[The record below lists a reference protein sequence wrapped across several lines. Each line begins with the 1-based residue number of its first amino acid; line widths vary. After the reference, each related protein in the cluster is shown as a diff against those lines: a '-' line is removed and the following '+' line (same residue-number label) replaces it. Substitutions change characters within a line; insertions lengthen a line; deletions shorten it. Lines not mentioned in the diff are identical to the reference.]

1 MTKIALINPGTDE
14 RFAVQEPL
22 NLGYIASYLEKN
34 GIEVKIIDQ
43 LAGQDVEKELDMYAP
58 DIVGLTAVTSL
69 APDAYRI
76 AKMCREKKI
85 LTVMGGVHAS
95 VLPEEALQHVNVVV
109 KGEGERA
116 MLDVAKMGIKSGV
129 VSRPYIENI
138 DEIPPPSRHLMEMN
152 FYMRTKDRLP
162 HTYLYFVPPR
172 TKTAAILTS
181 RGCPYSCIFCHNT
194 WRGMPFR
201 FNSAERVLSEIK
213 GLVRNHGVEA
223 IFFIEDNLF
232 VNKPRLRKICELL
245 EKNHIGIMWG
255 GNARVD
261 NVDLETLRLAK
272 EAGCRQITFG
282 FESGSQRIL
291 DVLNKKTTVD
301 QAKNAIKLC
310 KQVGLLVNGTFIIGN
325 PTETIEDIRA
335 TQRFIE
341 ENDIDSI
348 GICIATPFPGTK
360 LWSWCE
366 EKNLIPESLDWAD
379 FTYDKMPILACDTIL
394 PKKLKKLYKE
404 TTDIAA
410 QKVSLNMFHVL
421 SMCLRHPGKSVIK
434 FAKAAKRPSKI
445 WQFIK
450 RLKI

>member
-1 MTKIALINPGTDE
+1 MPRVALINPGTDE

-34 GIEVKIIDQ
+34 GIEVLIIDQ
-43 LAGQDVEKELDMYAP
+43 LAGQDVEKELDAYAP
-58 DIVGLTAVTSL
+58 DMVGLTAATPL

-76 AKMCREKKI
+76 AKMCKERKI

-95 VLPEEALQHVNVVV
+95 VLPEEVLQHVDVVV
-109 KGEGERA
+109 KGEGEQA
-116 MLDVAKMGIKSGV
+116 MLDVVEMGIKSGV
-129 VSRPYIENI
+129 VSRPYIKNI

-162 HTYLYFVPPR
+162 YTYLYFVPPH

-194 WRGMPFR
+194 WRGIPFR

-213 GLVRNHGVEA
+213 GLIRDYDIEA

-232 VNKPRLRKICELL
+232 ANRSRLQKICELIK
-245 EKNHIGIMWG
+245 ENHIYIMWG

-261 NVDLETLRLAK
+261 NVDLETLKLVK
-272 EAGCRQITFG
+272 ETGCRQITFG

-291 DVLNKKTTVD
+291 DVLNKKATAD
-301 QAKNAIKLC
+301 QARDAIRLC
-310 KQVGLLVNGTFIIGN
+310 KQVGLLVNGTFMVGN

-341 ENDIDSI
+341 ENDIDSV
-348 GICIATPFPGTK
+348 GICITTPFPGTK
-360 LWSWCE
+360 LWTWCE
-366 EKNLIPESLDWAD
+366 EKGLIPESLDWTD
-379 FTYDKMPILACDTIL
+379 FTYDKMPILACDTIS
-394 PKKLKKLYKE
+394 PEKMKELYEE
-404 TTDIAA
+404 TADIAA
-410 QKVSLNMFHVL
+410 QKVSLNLFHVL
-421 SMCLRHPGKSVIK
+421 NTCLRYPVKSAIK

-450 RLKI
+450 RLKV

>member
-1 MTKIALINPGTDE
+1 MPRVALINPGTDE

-34 GIEVKIIDQ
+34 GIEVLIIDQ
-43 LAGQDVEKELDMYAP
+43 LAGQDVEKELDAYAP
-58 DIVGLTAVTSL
+58 DMVGLTAATPL

-76 AKMCREKKI
+76 AKMCKERKI

-95 VLPEEALQHVNVVV
+95 VLPEEVLQHVDVVV
-109 KGEGERA
+109 KGEGEQA
-116 MLDVAKMGIKSGV
+116 MLDVVEMGIKSGV
-129 VSRPYIENI
+129 VSRPYIKNI

-162 HTYLYFVPPR
+162 YTYLYFVPPH

-194 WRGMPFR
+194 WRGIPFR

-213 GLVRNHGVEA
+213 GLIRDYDIEA

-232 VNKPRLRKICELL
+232 ANRSRLQKICELIK
-245 EKNHIGIMWG
+245 ENHIDIMWG

-261 NVDLETLRLAK
+261 NVDLETLKLVK
-272 EAGCRQITFG
+272 ETGCRQITFG

-291 DVLNKKTTVD
+291 DVLNKKATAD
-301 QAKNAIKLC
+301 QARDAIRLC
-310 KQVGLLVNGTFIIGN
+310 KQVGLLVNGTFMVGN

-341 ENDIDSI
+341 ENDIDSV
-348 GICIATPFPGTK
+348 GICITTPFPGTK
-360 LWSWCE
+360 LWTWCE
-366 EKNLIPESLDWAD
+366 EKGLIPESLDWTD
-379 FTYDKMPILACDTIL
+379 FTYDKMPILACDTIS
-394 PKKLKKLYKE
+394 PEKMKELYEE
-404 TTDIAA
+404 TADIAA
-410 QKVSLNMFHVL
+410 QKVSLNLFYVL
-421 SMCLRHPGKSVIK
+421 NTCLRYPVKSAIK

-450 RLKI
+450 RLKV